1 MKQIIRLVALVLAV
15 SLTTLSLG
23 SAADGAQQQEMS
35 PECRRDLN
43 PVELYKN
50 PQFLEKILRCLNQSQ
65 SDVSPQGSQEE
76 SDCLAPVDPQMLERL
91 RGERNALLRDM
102 AGGGYMVDRTL
113 TAMGKLIAARLQHLA
128 DRNPDN
134 YPLEGIVTRTQGA
147 VQNAP
152 AAVVDAGKT
161 VATYLTNNNEANH
174 AYLYGQ
180 VQVGIDNAEQALKQ
194 MLRNPHVT
202 IATVADGVL
211 VARLTGSGGT
221 VCRQLTSRQIAQVK
235 NKINEARE
243 GAKRFKRL
251 QEVYPPTAVCGLQRE
266 DCFWQTMANATGD
279 RSFLL
284 RQQGVG
290 SWDEVFDNLKRHFG
304 GAKAK
309 DPMTGRA
316 GDLQMM
322 AAGKPVFVNR
332 EEFANVLRDLPDN
345 SEGMVFILRANG
357 TSHVFNLAKFRG
369 RSLYWDNQA
378 QSSDIAKL
386 FAGVQN
392 VKWYR
397 YK

>member
-1 MKQIIRLVALVLAV
+1 
-15 SLTTLSLG
+15 
-23 SAADGAQQQEMS
+23 
-35 PECRRDLN
+35 
-43 PVELYKN
+43 
-50 PQFLEKILRCLNQSQ
+50 
-65 SDVSPQGSQEE
+65 
-76 SDCLAPVDPQMLERL
+76 
-91 RGERNALLRDM
+91 
-102 AGGGYMVDRTL
+102 
-113 TAMGKLIAARLQHLA
+113 
-128 DRNPDN
+128 
-134 YPLEGIVTRTQGA
+134 
-147 VQNAP
+147 
-152 AAVVDAGKT
+152 
-161 VATYLTNNNEANH
+161 
-174 AYLYGQ
+174 
-180 VQVGIDNAEQALKQ
+180 
-194 MLRNPHVT
+194 
-202 IATVADGVL
+202 
-211 VARLTGSGGT
+211 
-221 VCRQLTSRQIAQVK
+221 
-235 NKINEARE
+235 
-243 GAKRFKRL
+243 
-251 QEVYPPTAVCGLQRE
+251 
-266 DCFWQTMANATGD
+266 MANATGD